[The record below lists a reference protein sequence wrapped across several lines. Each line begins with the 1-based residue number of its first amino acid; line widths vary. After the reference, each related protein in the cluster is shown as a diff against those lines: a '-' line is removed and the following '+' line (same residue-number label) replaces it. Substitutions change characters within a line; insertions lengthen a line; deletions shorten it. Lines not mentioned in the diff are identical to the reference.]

1 MTPGAPVPPRP
12 SSTHPLGISTGARTT
27 CPPPSTLAHTR
38 ASSTLA
44 PSDDGETDLPRC
56 CSKRPRSA
64 EGLAHFSS
72 GTRSEGARAVGAHAA
87 LSRPAVP
94 GISATFSN
102 SAKKNPPVSLSC
114 GSSRAQRSK
123 FSPLLLL
130 GRRPDDDD
138 DESCCDP
145 NPADATAVVLGGH
158 IVVWRGDMPACAA
171 ARELRCQR
179 TYTVVAGHRPISVC
193 LYLCI
198 LRRRYNL
205 YYIYLWCG

>member
-44 PSDDGETDLPRC
+44 PSDGETDLPRC

-87 LSRPAVP
+87 LSRPPVP

-123 FSPLLLL
+123 FSPSLL

-138 DESCCDP
+138 DESCDDP

-179 TYTVVAGHRPISVC
+179 NYSCRRTPANQCLSV
-193 LYLCI
+193 LV
-198 LRRRYNL
+198 
-205 YYIYLWCG
+205 YIA